1 MPWFITLF
9 KWESIIF
16 EAILIS
22 LVGIPPG
29 PVAFWG
35 VNELIS
41 SLIFSVLALGKVKF
55 LLALPIFLN
64 SYYTQMIFIMF
75 QYFFNCISI

>member
-9 KWESIIF
+9 KWESTIF

-41 SLIFSVLALGKVKF
+41 LLIFSVLARKSKVF
-55 LLALPIFLN
+55 
-64 SYYTQMIFIMF
+64 
-75 QYFFNCISI
+75 

>member
-64 SYYTQMIFIMF
+64 SYYTRMIFMF